1 MRKLLKG
8 GTYSREE
15 TIRRNT
21 VFNFS
26 RFYRIL
32 IHLLVR
38 YYIRPILLN
47 DQSCTQQGSKK
58 WICNAALYKT
68 KAKLDNVFQDKSI
81 LRWELAGTLQPL
93 KHFSS
98 SLPWTVAKCPKRPQ
112 KMYLKVSKFPHVFFV
127 SSITPKKRT
136 KTSRHEAS

>member
-1 MRKLLKG
+1 MLL
-8 GTYSREE
+8 YAS
-15 TIRRNT
+15 
-21 VFNFS
+21 
-26 RFYRIL
+26 L
-32 IHLLVR
+32 R
-38 YYIRPILLN
+38 YYIRPISWK

-98 SLPWTVAKCPKRPQ
+98 SLPWAVAKCPKRPEEMSQ
-112 KMYLKVSKFPHVFFV
+112 KA
-127 SSITPKKRT
+127 T
-136 KTSRHEAS
+136 KDVPIDHKEMSTFLYQ